1 LQPDDPRPHDQPE
14 PAVEL
19 STDAPGAVVVM
30 LRGEHDLNSRPAVA
44 AALER
49 ACEDADVLVDLTG
62 CAFIDSTIIGV
73 LVAAFQ
79 AQAEGGRRLE
89 LTVPPDA
96 HAIRR
101 VTQIAGL
108 ATFMTV
114 HETRIAGL
122 ASIRRVPRPDG
133 D

>member
-1 LQPDDPRPHDQPE
+1 LPPDDPRQTDL
-14 PAVEL
+14 PAPPVEVT
-19 STDAPGAVVVM
+19 TDAPGAVVVT

-44 AALER
+44 AALAR
-49 ACEDADVLVDLTG
+49 ACERADVLVDLSE

-79 AQAEGGRRLE
+79 AQAESGRRLE

-96 HAIRR
+96 HALRR
-101 VTQIAGL
+101 VTEIAGL
-108 ATFMTV
+108 ATFMTI

-122 ASIRRVPRPDG
+122 ASIR
-133 D
+133 